1 MINVVIMD
9 LISVIIP
16 YFKKKKFIEDAV
28 NSVLN
33 QSYTNIEILIIYDDQ
48 DLEDLKYLNE
58 IFNSNKK
65 IRIIVNEKNIG
76 AGLSRNK
83 GISLAQGK
91 YIGFL
96 DADDYWHQE
105 KVFKQI
111 QFMKENNFRV
121 SHTSYQIVDENKN
134 ILNVR
139 KARNFNSYR
148 DIIKSCDIGLSTVI
162 IEKVI
167 IKDDIKFVDLKTK
180 EDFVLWLKI
189 LYSGI
194 TIGALDENLMFWRKL
209 KNSLSSSFFQ
219 KMIDGYKVYRKYMK
233 YNSLVS
239 LYLLL
244 CLSINFLR
252 K

>member
-1 MINVVIMD
+1 MD

-16 YFKKKKFIEDAV
+16 YFKKKKFIEEAV
-28 NSVLN
+28 NSILN
-33 QSYTNIEILIIYDDQ
+33 QSYTNIEILIVYDDKDVD
-48 DLEDLKYLNE
+48 DLNYLNE
-58 IFNSNKK
+58 IFNLNKK
-65 IRIIVNEKNIG
+65 IRIIVNKTNIG

-83 GISLAQGK
+83 GISLANGK

-111 QFMKENNFRV
+111 QFMKENNFKA
-121 SHTSYQIVDENKN
+121 SHTSYQIIDEKKN
-134 ILNVR
+134 ILDVR
-139 KARNFNSYR
+139 RARGFNSYK

-162 IEKVI
+162 IEKSI
-167 IKDDIKFVDLKTK
+167 IKDDIKFVELKTK

-194 TIGALDENLMFWRKL
+194 AFGALDENLTFWRKL
-209 KNSLSSSFFQ
+209 ENSLSSSFFQ
-219 KMIDGYKVYRKYMK
+219 KMIDGYRVYRKYMK
-233 YNSLVS
+233 FNSLLS

>member
-1 MINVVIMD
+1 MD

-16 YFKKKKFIEDAV
+16 YFKKKKFIEEAV
-28 NSVLN
+28 NSILN
-33 QSYTNIEILIIYDDQ
+33 QSYTNIEILIVYDDKDVD
-48 DLEDLKYLNE
+48 DLNYLNE
-58 IFNSNKK
+58 IFNLNKK
-65 IRIIVNEKNIG
+65 IRIIVNQTNIG

-83 GISLAQGK
+83 GISLANGK

-111 QFMKENNFRV
+111 QFMKENNFKA
-121 SHTSYQIVDENKN
+121 SHTSYQIIDEKKN
-134 ILNVR
+134 ILDVR
-139 KARNFNSYR
+139 RAREFNSYK

-162 IEKVI
+162 IEKSI
-167 IKDDIKFVDLKTK
+167 INDDIQFVELKTK

-194 TIGALDENLMFWRKL
+194 AIGALDENLTFWRKL

-219 KMIDGYKVYRKYMK
+219 KMIDGYRVYRKYMK
-233 YNSLVS
+233 FNILLS
-239 LYLLL
+239 LYFLL

>member
-1 MINVVIMD
+1 MD

-16 YFKKKKFIEDAV
+16 YFKKKKFIEEAV
-28 NSVLN
+28 NSILN
-33 QSYTNIEILIIYDDQ
+33 QSYTNIEILIVYDDKDVD
-48 DLEDLKYLNE
+48 DLNYLNE
-58 IFNSNKK
+58 IFNLNKK

-83 GISLAQGK
+83 GISIANGK

-111 QFMKENNFRV
+111 QFMKENNFKA
-121 SHTSYQIVDENKN
+121 SHTSYQIIDEKKN
-134 ILNVR
+134 ILDVR
-139 KARNFNSYR
+139 RAREFNSYK

-162 IEKVI
+162 IEKSI
-167 IKDDIKFVDLKTK
+167 INDDIQFVELKTK

-194 TIGALDENLMFWRKL
+194 AIGALDENLTFWRKL

-219 KMIDGYKVYRKYMK
+219 KMIDGYRVYRKYMK
-233 YNSLVS
+233 FNILLS
-239 LYLLL
+239 LYFLL

>member
-1 MINVVIMD
+1 MD

-16 YFKKKKFIEDAV
+16 YFKKKRFIEDAV

-65 IRIIVNEKNIG
+65 IRIIMNEKNIG

-83 GISLAQGK
+83 GISLAHGK

-96 DADDYWHQE
+96 DADDYWNQE

-180 EDFVLWLKI
+180 EDFVLWFKI

-233 YNSLVS
+233 YSSLMS

>member
-1 MINVVIMD
+1 MD

-16 YFKKKKFIEDAV
+16 YFKKKRFIEDAV

-65 IRIIVNEKNIG
+65 IRIIMNEKNIG

-83 GISLAQGK
+83 GISLAHGK

-96 DADDYWHQE
+96 DADDYWNQE

-180 EDFVLWLKI
+180 EDFVLWLNILKKNIKI
-189 LYSGI
+189 YGMKSKLV
-194 TIGALDENLMFWRKL
+194 FWK
-209 KNSLSSSFFQ
+209 KIDNSLSSSTMQ
-219 KMIDGYKVYRKYMK
+219 KIFDGYRVYRIYMK
-233 YNSLVS
+233 FGLFKS
-239 LYLLL
+239 LYYLM
-244 CLSINFLR
+244 CLSFNFL
-252 K
+252 KK